1 MEPLLLPL
9 IIPVLASAAARPLAH
24 RLEPRQATWLLCA
37 AAVVLAGCA
46 AAALALA
53 AGFAAARLPVLA
65 ALGGYS
71 LAPVSAHDP
80 VPLAAGI
87 AAALA
92 LAGATTA
99 VAARSRHRA
108 RALLRSYR
116 RAARLTARDGIV
128 VLPGPALEAY
138 ALPGWP
144 GRVVISGELLGRLE
158 PRRRAALIAHERAH
172 LAGRHHLF
180 TIVAW
185 MAAAACPLLVPV
197 ARAVEF
203 TVERWA
209 DEEAAAA
216 TGDRRLVAETIGQV
230 AVLATERDRGARGA
244 LRLGITGPAAARRAS
259 VTPARRASMA
269 RAGPVP
275 RRVAAL
281 LAAPPR
287 PRRLVLLAACAAV
300 VLLAGLAVL
309 DAAQDLHALVE
320 LAQASR

>member
-1 MEPLLLPL
+1 VGPLLLELLLPL
-9 IIPVLASAAARPLAH
+9 IIPLLASAAARPLAH

-65 ALGGYS
+65 ALGDYS
-71 LAPVSAHDP
+71 LAPFSTHNP
-80 VPLAAGI
+80 VPVAGGI
-87 AAALA
+87 GAALA
-92 LAGATTA
+92 LAGAAAAT
-99 VAARSRHRA
+99 AARSRHRV
-108 RALLRSYR
+108 RALLLSYR
-116 RAARLTARDGIV
+116 RAARLNARDGIV
-128 VLPGPALEAY
+128 VLPGPDLEAY

-144 GRVVISGELLGRLE
+144 GRIVVSGGLLDLLE

-180 TIVAW
+180 TITAW
-185 MAAAACPLLVPV
+185 MAAAACPLLIPV

-230 AVLATERDRGARGA
+230 AVMTAARGAAQGTARSA
-244 LRLGITGPAAARRAS
+244 LRLGMTGPARRRPS
-259 VTPARRASMA
+259 VAW
-269 RAGPVP
+269 AGPVP

-287 PRRLVLLAACAAV
+287 TQRRVLLAACTAV

-309 DAAQDLHALVE
+309 DAARDLHALLE
-320 LAQASR
+320 LAQAGR

>member
-1 MEPLLLPL
+1 VGPLLLELLLPL
-9 IIPVLASAAARPLAH
+9 IIPLLASAAARPLAH

-53 AGFAAARLPVLA
+53 AGFAAARQPALA
-65 ALGGYS
+65 QLGHYS
-71 LAPVSAHDP
+71 LAPFSTRDP
-80 VPLAAGI
+80 VPVAGGI
-87 AAALA
+87 GAALA
-92 LAGATTA
+92 LAGAA
-99 VAARSRHRA
+99 AALAARSRHRV
-108 RALLRSYR
+108 RALLLSYR

-128 VLPGPALEAY
+128 VLPGPDLEAY

-144 GRVVISGELLGRLE
+144 GRIVVSGGLLDLLE

-180 TIVAW
+180 TITAW
-185 MAAAACPLLVPV
+185 MAAAACPLLIPV

-230 AVLATERDRGARGA
+230 AVMTAARGAARSTARSA
-244 LRLGITGPAAARRAS
+244 LRLGVTGPARRRPS
-259 VTPARRASMA
+259 VAW
-269 RAGPVP
+269 AGPVP

-287 PRRLVLLAACAAV
+287 AQRRVLLAACAAV

-309 DAAQDLHALVE
+309 DAARDLHALLE
-320 LAQASR
+320 LAQAGR

>member
-1 MEPLLLPL
+1 VGPPLLALLLPL
-9 IIPVLASAAARPLAH
+9 VIPALASAAARPLAH

-65 ALGGYS
+65 ALGDYS
-71 LAPVSAHDP
+71 LAPFSTRDP
-80 VPLAAGI
+80 VPVAGGI
-87 AAALA
+87 GAALA
-92 LAGATTA
+92 LAGAA
-99 VAARSRHRA
+99 AALAARSRHRV
-108 RALLRSYR
+108 RALLVSYR

-128 VLPGPALEAY
+128 VLPGPDLEAY

-144 GRVVISGELLGRLE
+144 GRIVVSGGLLDLLE

-180 TIVAW
+180 TITAW
-185 MAAAACPLLVPV
+185 MAAAACPLLIPV

-230 AVLATERDRGARGA
+230 AVLATKRGVRGA
-244 LRLGITGPAAARRAS
+244 LRLGITGSATARRRSRRRPS
-259 VTPARRASMA
+259 VAW
-269 RAGPVP
+269 AGPVP

-287 PRRLVLLAACAAV
+287 TQRRVLLAACAAV

-309 DAAQDLHALVE
+309 DAARDLHALLE
-320 LAQASR
+320 LAQAGR

>member
-1 MEPLLLPL
+1 VGPPLLALLLPL
-9 IIPVLASAAARPLAH
+9 IIPLVASAAARPLAH

-53 AGFAAARLPVLA
+53 AGFAAARQPVLA
-65 ALGGYS
+65 ALGDYS
-71 LAPVSAHDP
+71 LAPFSTHDP
-80 VPLAAGI
+80 VPAAGGI
-87 AAALA
+87 GAALA
-92 LAGATTA
+92 LAGAAAAT
-99 VAARSRHRA
+99 AARSRHRV
-108 RALLRSYR
+108 RALLLSYR
-116 RAARLTARDGIV
+116 RAARLNARDGIV
-128 VLPGPALEAY
+128 VLPGPDLEAY

-144 GRVVISGELLGRLE
+144 GRIVVSGGLLDLLE

-180 TIVAW
+180 TITAW
-185 MAAAACPLLVPV
+185 MAAAACPLLIPV

-209 DEEAAAA
+209 DEKAAAA

-230 AVLATERDRGARGA
+230 AVMTARRGAAQGTARHA
-244 LRLGITGPAAARRAS
+244 LRLGVTGPARRPS
-259 VTPARRASMA
+259 VAW
-269 RAGPVP
+269 AGPVP

-287 PRRLVLLAACAAV
+287 TQRRVLLAVCAAV
-300 VLLAGLAVL
+300 MLLAGLAVL
-309 DAAQDLHALVE
+309 DAARDLHALLE